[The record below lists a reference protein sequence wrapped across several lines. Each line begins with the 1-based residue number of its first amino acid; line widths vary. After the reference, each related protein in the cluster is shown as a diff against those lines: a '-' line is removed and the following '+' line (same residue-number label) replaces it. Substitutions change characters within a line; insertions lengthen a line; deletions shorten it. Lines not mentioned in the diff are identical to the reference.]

1 MRYQRT
7 DPVSHVSDGN
17 EVTRLTLGSRVDT
30 RFPSVYIRSVT
41 APQHDLSKLR
51 IDRDPPSQVRR
62 AFGRTLVIVVIAI
75 ALVIGAFL
83 YFRGSSAPQV
93 QTLVA
98 TPISTSGGS
107 SAATSVTANGYVVA
121 RIRAAVSAKIPGRLA
136 TLTVD
141 GGSEVKKGQVIA
153 TLENA
158 DYAAAVA
165 QAKANLATA
174 RAELVEARADSAQT
188 SRDAARVTQI
198 HGNDPALVSEQDAE
212 NARSKAEQAAAR
224 TVASQARVQA
234 ARAGLGVAEATLE
247 NTYIRAP
254 FSGTVLR
261 KEAEIGEVVA
271 PSVGGGLTRGAVVTM
286 ADLGSLEVEVDV
298 NEAYIGRVT
307 DKQPTR
313 IALDAYPDTTFRG
326 EVRQVVP
333 TADRQRATV
342 QVKVSILDHDPRI
355 LPEMG
360 ARVDFLQGGSANGRE
375 GETAE
380 RRNGGAAP
388 ARFRVPSAA
397 VRDDGGKSVVW
408 LVRDGRLTKREVTA
422 GPVSGDF
429 REITRGLSGGESI
442 LIGGVEKP
450 AEGMR
455 VKTGG

>member
-1 MRYQRT
+1 
-7 DPVSHVSDGN
+7 
-17 EVTRLTLGSRVDT
+17 
-30 RFPSVYIRSVT
+30 VT

-51 IDRDPPSQVRR
+51 IDRDPPPQVRR
-62 AFGRTLVIVVIAI
+62 AFGRTLIFVAV
-75 ALVIGAFL
+75 ALILGIGAFL
-83 YFRGSSAPQV
+83 YFRGSSPPEV
-93 QTLVA
+93 TTVVA
-98 TPISTSGGS
+98 TPISSGGGGGGG
-107 SAATSVTANGYVVA
+107 ATTVTANGYVVA
-121 RIRAAVSAKIPGRLA
+121 RIRASVSAKIAGRLA

-165 QAKANLATA
+165 QAKANLASA
-174 RAELVEARADSAQT
+174 RAEVTEARADSAQT

-224 TVASQARVQA
+224 TAAAQARVQA
-234 ARAGLGVAEATLE
+234 AQAALGVAEATLE

-254 FSGTVLR
+254 FTGTVLR

-286 ADLGSLEVEVDV
+286 ADLASLEVEVDV
-298 NEAYIGRVT
+298 NEAYIARVSS
-307 DKQPTR
+307 KQKALIT
-313 IALDAYPDTTFRG
+313 LDAYPDTAFRG

-342 QVKVSILDHDPRI
+342 QVKVSILDRDPRI

-360 ARVDFLQGGSANGRE
+360 ARVDFQADGRTGEQQNGQAGG
-375 GETAE
+375 
-380 RRNGGAAP
+380 P
-388 ARFRVPSAA
+388 PRFRIPAAA
-397 VRDDGGKSVVW
+397 VHDEGGKTVVW
-408 LVRDGRLTKREVTA
+408 LVRDGKVTIREVTA

-429 REITRGLSGGESI
+429 REITKGLSGGEQVI
-442 LIGGVEKP
+442 TGGTDKAE
-450 AEGMR
+450 EGMR
-455 VKTGG
+455 IKAKP